1 MVISNYSLNHSFT
14 NSYAYFK
21 RFSEHSGRKVR
32 FIMAEQHSHV
42 ASFFKEQSDAKRIL
56 QIREIIRE
64 LPQACS
70 DFIRSIAVTTG
81 TFTRLAYA
89 IDLRTFFNF
98 LHTERVAFA
107 DKPIRLLEDSD
118 LEKLTRN
125 DITAYTEYLTYY
137 LKDTDDDLVPNKA
150 FINHDLSI
158 KRKLCSIRSFY
169 DYLFK
174 NQRISSNV
182 TELVPLPKIHE
193 KPIIRLSRDEMSRI
207 LSVSQTGEALSKGQQ
222 KFQKITA
229 KRDFAM
235 LSLFLGTG
243 IRVSECVGIDLNDL
257 DMENNAFL
265 VTRKGGNQVVLYF
278 PPEVADAL
286 GEYLDERMQ
295 IEPLPGHENALFLSL
310 QRKRI
315 TQRAVQNLVKKY
327 AAVAAPLKQKISPHK
342 LRSTYATNLYQET
355 SDIYLVADV
364 LGHTSVDTTR
374 KHYADMT
381 DARRRMAARHVHLPG
396 DPEFSTRK
404 DDDE

>member
-1 MVISNYSLNHSFT
+1 
-14 NSYAYFK
+14 
-21 RFSEHSGRKVR
+21 
-32 FIMAEQHSHV
+32 MAEQHQSY
-42 ASFFKEQSDAKRIL
+42 KEQMDAKRIL
-56 QIREIIRE
+56 QIRSVLRD
-64 LPQACS
+64 LPQACG
-70 DFIRSIAVTTG
+70 DFLRSIAISTG

-98 LHTERVAFA
+98 LHDERISFS
-107 DKPIRLLEDSD
+107 DKDIALYDDRD

-137 LKDTDDDLVPNKA
+137 LKNAQDDSVPNKEY
-150 FINHDLSI
+150 INHELSI

-169 DYLFK
+169 DYLFT
-174 NQRISSNV
+174 NQRISANV
-182 TELVPLPKIHE
+182 TELVPLPKVHE
-193 KPIIRLSRDEMSRI
+193 KPIIRLSKDEMDRI
-207 LSVSQTGEALSKGQQ
+207 LSLARTGESMSKSQQ
-222 KFQKITA
+222 KYQKITA
-229 KRDFAM
+229 KRDFAI

-243 IRVSECVGIDLNDL
+243 IRVSECIGIDLDDL
-257 DMENNAFL
+257 DMENNAFI

-286 GEYLDERMQ
+286 GEYLEERRQ
-295 IEPLPGHENALFLSL
+295 TEPLPGHENALFLSL

-327 AAVAAPLKQKISPHK
+327 AAIAAPLKQKISPHK

-381 DARRRMAARHVHLPG
+381 DARRRMAAEHVHLPG
-396 DPEFSTRK
+396 DPDFRK
-404 DDDE
+404 DE

>member
-1 MVISNYSLNHSFT
+1 
-14 NSYAYFK
+14 
-21 RFSEHSGRKVR
+21 
-32 FIMAEQHSHV
+32 MAEQHPHAAPS
-42 ASFFKEQSDAKRIL
+42 FKEQSDAKRIL

-98 LHTERVAFA
+98 LHAERVAFA

-137 LKDTDDDLVPNKA
+137 LKDPDDDSVPNKA
-150 FINHDLSI
+150 FVNHDLSI

-182 TELVPLPKIHE
+182 TELVPLPKVHE
-193 KPIIRLSRDEMSRI
+193 KPIIRLSREEMSRI

-396 DPEFSTRK
+396 DPEFTTREE
-404 DDDE
+404 DDE